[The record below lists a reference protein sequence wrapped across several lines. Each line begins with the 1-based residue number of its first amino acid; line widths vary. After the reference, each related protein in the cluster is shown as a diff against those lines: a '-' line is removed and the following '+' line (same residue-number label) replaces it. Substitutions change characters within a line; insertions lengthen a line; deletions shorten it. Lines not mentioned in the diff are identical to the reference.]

1 MKPYRTYSSDEQTEV
16 LSALAT
22 IKGQKNSISKSA
34 IWTEID
40 THPERYPT
48 LAQRAP
54 KRALCI
60 ISYVMNERY
69 ELFAGNDTGR
79 RIRNAVWELNRQKV
93 TA

>member
-1 MKPYRTYSSDEQTEV
+1 MKPYQIYSADEQAEV

-40 THPERYPT
+40 THPERYPV
-48 LAQRAP
+48 LSSRAP
-54 KRALCI
+54 KRALCL

-69 ELFAGNDTGR
+69 ELFGGNDTR
-79 RIRNAVWELNRQKV
+79 KQVRNAVWELNRQKV
-93 TA
+93 VV

>member
-1 MKPYRTYSSDEQTEV
+1 MKPYQKYTEEEQAEV
-16 LSALAT
+16 VSALET

-40 THPERYPT
+40 THPERYPV
-48 LAQRAP
+48 LASRAP
-54 KRALCI
+54 KRVLCI

-69 ELFAGNDTGR
+69 ELFGGYEGR
-79 RIRNAVWELNRQKV
+79 KHVRNTVWELNRQKV

>member
-1 MKPYRTYSSDEQTEV
+1 MKPYQKYTEDEQEEV
-16 LSALAT
+16 VSALAT

-40 THPERYPT
+40 THPERYPV
-48 LAQRAP
+48 LSSRAP
-54 KRALCI
+54 KRVLCI

-69 ELFAGNDTGR
+69 ELFGGNGTGR

-93 TA
+93 MV